1 MSYCF
6 VFNTVTLINYL
17 VTYLGTSDSECESSE
32 RQRNESSKQNVSDP
46 VACCLYQMKMDID
59 RV

>member
-32 RQRNESSKQNVSDP
+32 RQRNESSKQN
-46 VACCLYQMKMDID
+46 
-59 RV
+59 R